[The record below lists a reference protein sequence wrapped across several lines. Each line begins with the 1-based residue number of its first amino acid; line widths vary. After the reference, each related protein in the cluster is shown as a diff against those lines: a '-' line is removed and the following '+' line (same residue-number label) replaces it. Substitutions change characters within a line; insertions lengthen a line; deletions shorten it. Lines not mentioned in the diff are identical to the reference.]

1 MLGDGEVGASQPSSL
16 VPAHGCAFDQQLLGL
31 LAAAPRAATAGM
43 GRVAAGRTKLVIV
56 RALLAAAL
64 ARGTLPAREE
74 AARLREDGAAK
85 EGRRFEVRHVHIGPF
100 VLGVSIRFA
109 RNSAAARS
117 IRWPLGATSCPVRH
131 RAGNPL
137 PYSRRGLARRG
148 RGWSLQCPLVR
159 G

>member
-1 MLGDGEVGASQPSSL
+1 MLGDAQVGASPPSRL
-16 VPAHGCAFDQQLLGL
+16 VPAHGCAFDQQILGL

-43 GRVAAGRTKLVIV
+43 GRPAAGRAELVIV
-56 RALLAAAL
+56 RALFAAAL
-64 ARGTLPAREE
+64 ARRMLPAREE
-74 AARLREDGAAK
+74 ARRLWEDGTAK

-109 RNSAAARS
+109 RTSAAARS
-117 IRWPLGATSCPVRH
+117 SRWPSGATSCPVRH
-131 RAGNPL
+131 RAGHPL

-148 RGWSLQCPLVR
+148 RGWSLRCPLVR